1 MILCCFDIHIQD
13 HRVNGVSS
21 VSRLLGCYH
30 LWPQV
35 IPAPSTESVE
45 LRQEDSYIVIATD
58 GLWKHLPY
66 EQVVHQVQLISDPI
80 QASKCLRDLAIA
92 QGCQTD
98 ISVVV
103 IKLNI
108 GSAVPAQPERK
119 LKPQKTIV
127 EPEESEDEEEDAA
140 ITNIDDVI
148 TDSEEDEEDGEQ
160 TPTQDGAV
168 DRSATVGD
176 MEENSELD
184 QLVLSAVHS
193 PTTSPFKP
201 RMKSTNFD
209 DIMEEDEPYLD
220 PGAPTG
226 GVPTS
231 TQSDLP
237 QHAMN
242 HVVVMPE
249 MEYEAQT
256 LPTTTKQRK
265 NSQEVPVN
273 GGYAILAD
281 TSFEQTQVRKTCTYL
296 DTNEWII
303 RNLRA
308 HNVKYVQYIHMCNGK
323 IYNVPY
329 TLKNNLGTQILLLHT
344 SQYYMM
350 SSQVL

>member
-1 MILCCFDIHIQD
+1 MLRITVECVFHNIQD

-45 LRQEDSYIVIATD
+45 LRSEDSYIVIATD

-92 QGCQTD
+92 QGCQSD

-103 IKLNI
+103 VKLNI
-108 GSAVPAQPERK
+108 GSAVPAQPEKK

-127 EPEESEDEEEDAA
+127 EPEESESEEEDAA

-148 TDSEEDEEDGEQ
+148 TDSEEEGEGDDGEQ
-160 TPTQDGAV
+160 IPTQKEGGAV
-168 DRSATVGD
+168 DRSAAMVVD
-176 MEENSELD
+176 MDENSELD

-193 PTTSPFKP
+193 PTISPFQP

-209 DIMEEDEPYLD
+209 DIMEEDESYLD
-220 PGAPTG
+220 PTSPMG
-226 GVPTS
+226 GVS

-237 QHAMN
+237 HYATN
-242 HVVVMPE
+242 HVVMLMPE

-273 GGYAILAD
+273 GGYAILAE
-281 TSFEQTQVRKTCTYL
+281 TSFEQTQVRKTCTFL
-296 DTNEWII
+296 QKAI
-303 RNLRA
+303 
-308 HNVKYVQYIHMCNGK
+308 
-323 IYNVPY
+323 
-329 TLKNNLGTQILLLHT
+329 NNHK
-344 SQYYMM
+344 
-350 SSQVL
+350 

>member
-1 MILCCFDIHIQD
+1 M
-13 HRVNGVSS
+13 NGVSS

-45 LRQEDSYIVIATD
+45 LRPEDSCIVIATD

-66 EQVVHQVQLISDPI
+66 EQVVHQVQLTSDPI
-80 QASKCLRDLAIA
+80 QASKRLRDLAIA

-103 IKLNI
+103 VKLDI

-119 LKPQKTIV
+119 MKYQKTIV

-148 TDSEEDEEDGEQ
+148 TDSEEEGEEGERMDDGEQ
-160 TPTQDGAV
+160 TPIQDGEGGAV
-168 DRSATVGD
+168 DALGLVED
-176 MEENSELD
+176 MNENSELD

-193 PTTSPFKP
+193 PTTSPYKP
-201 RMKSTNFD
+201 RMHSTNFD
-209 DIMEEDEPYLD
+209 DIIMEEDDPYLD
-220 PGAPTG
+220 PSIPIPPTAIGRG
-226 GVPTS
+226 GGGEGGIPTS

-237 QHAMN
+237 YHATN
-242 HVVVMPE
+242 HVPVVVMPE

-265 NSQEVPVN
+265 SGQEVPVN
-273 GGYAILAD
+273 GGVAILAE
-281 TSFEQTQVRKTCTYL
+281 TSFEQTQVRKNYGGREGHCM
-296 DTNEWII
+296 W
-303 RNLRA
+303 
-308 HNVKYVQYIHMCNGK
+308 
-323 IYNVPY
+323 Y
-329 TLKNNLGTQILLLHT
+329 TLIPTREPL
-344 SQYYMM
+344 SRR
-350 SSQVL
+350 SSCSDMRFPTR